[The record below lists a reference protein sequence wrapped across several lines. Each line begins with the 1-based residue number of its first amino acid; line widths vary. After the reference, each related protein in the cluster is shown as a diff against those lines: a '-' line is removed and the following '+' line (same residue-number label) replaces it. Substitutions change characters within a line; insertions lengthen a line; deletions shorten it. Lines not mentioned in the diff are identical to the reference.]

1 MTTVEHCTEIQM
13 LSITY
18 KPPKKQEPF
27 YWFLDSSFG
36 FPTTK
41 KLQVAV
47 SASLTWCWSC
57 RLFLINFSFLQEK
70 SIFCEHSVAVQ
81 GCFIHF
87 STPDMYLSLSFQF
100 HCIACYAT
108 CTHQPQQQ
116 TDFHQKLV
124 TSHTPCIALGLS
136 GLIHLSLAVKS
147 SI

>member
-1 MTTVEHCTEIQM
+1 MNTAEHCTELQM
-13 LSITY
+13 LRLTY

-27 YWFLDSSFG
+27 YWFLESSFG
-36 FPTTK
+36 FPIMK

-47 SASLTWCWSC
+47 SFSITRSSSC
-57 RLFLINFSFLQEK
+57 SLFLINFSFLQEK
-70 SIFCEHSVAVQ
+70 SIFSEHSVAVQ

-87 STPDMYLSLSFQF
+87 STPDMYLFLSFQF

-108 CTHQPQQQ
+108 CTHRPQQQ

-124 TSHTPCIALGLS
+124 TSHTPCIALGLN